1 MANKI
6 ALEFAQYV
14 LQHNPKAKSF
24 VAMYDAMSRVATFR
38 SFRNLG
44 REELA
49 RLGIS
54 FSLLATGKLER
65 VIEEAR
71 KALSGHNDNNARG
84 TRNLVAYGVGASSL
98 VLRRETSSSSS
109 KRGGLEAQ
117 PEGPKVPSNGIPL
130 LPLAIQAH
138 ETGRFITD

>member
-1 MANKI
+1 MVNKI

-14 LQHNPKAKSF
+14 LQQNPKAKSF
-24 VAMYDAMSRVATFR
+24 VAMYDAMSRAATFR

-54 FSLLATGKLER
+54 FSLLATGKLEY

-71 KALSGHNDNNARG
+71 K
-84 TRNLVAYGVGASSL
+84 SL
-98 VLRRETSSSSS
+98 VSHIDDRIKEVEQLPTYGRKKYEAIPFVPSHEIGNLTPQRNGISPSPLTIHVRET
-109 KRGGLEAQ
+109 
-117 PEGPKVPSNGIPL
+117 I
-130 LPLAIQAH
+130 H
-138 ETGRFITD
+138 HY